1 MENQRSVS
9 FTFFV
14 GAVLT
19 GVFARQV
26 CASVAQAARVEL
38 PTVAGFLDAATI
50 AGLVV
55 GVVAFFV
62 GLRHEVA
69 TAFVDSVWTELG
81 EVAWPSR
88 EETSRNTSVVL
99 GASIL
104 FSVVLFAYDSGWMF
118 LLKIAGFTAG

>member
-1 MENQRSVS
+1 VENQRSVT

-14 GAVLT
+14 GAVLA

-26 CASVAQAARVEL
+26 CAAVAQAARVEL
-38 PTVAGFLDAATI
+38 PSVAGLLDASGV

-55 GVVAFFV
+55 GVVSFFV
-62 GLRHEVA
+62 GMRHEVA

-88 EETSRNTSVVL
+88 DETSRNTSVVL

-104 FSVVLFAYDSGWMF
+104 FSVVLFVYDAAWMR
-118 LLKIAGFTAG
+118 LLALAGFTAG